1 MKSLIKELVAKYK
14 KEVEFEYSPTHQL
27 SISNKGFDDQLLVLF
42 LTYNLVGSTKKS
54 LSYIADGITYPRT
67 NDNAV
72 HFFNLNA
79 DGDLV
84 LLNATQSKKSEDP
97 TEQVKKQ
104 ISSILRNLFQLERG
118 NKTFADKS
126 FIDHFNSIIDDQEED
141 FTELSKIIY
150 ILTDAELNE
159 KELKIL
165 DNYANVSAGDYENV
179 SIFVI
184 DKSRFSKETTRD
196 TVIPNRTAIINLFNK
211 EDVLKFKND
220 SEEACVVNL
229 SAKALKKTY
238 QDFGIDL
245 FDYNLRYFVTTKAQD
260 SEVVKTIKNNPGD
273 FWLFNNGLVITCDK
287 FSIKDGKIEI
297 NKITIVNGG
306 QTTSIIGSTEF
317 DKDFPVLAKVISIGN
332 SKSEK
337 MERMTEIAVYAN
349 SQKPIKARDLKAN
362 TKEQR
367 DLQKL
372 MFEKGVFLAVK
383 RGEKATLEIEEGWQ
397 ETTNEE
403 VGQIL
408 LATLF
413 QMPGAAR
420 SQKASIFK
428 KNYNML
434 FKRTQPYHPDY
445 LIDLLKL
452 RTYVMDIDYKE
463 RGYFGLKAGIF
474 ANSKLFILAALS
486 YLLTENNN
494 EKLDFELY
502 RKNLDENPSKKI
514 RIKDLVNVDKLNQL
528 TDAIVDIVQEGYYSM
543 KKEQFANE
551 TYPISNFTKL
561 DGNYETYVLSKISKI
576 KQDN

>member
-1 MKSLIKELVAKYK
+1 MKALVKDLVVKYK
-14 KEVEFEYSPTHQL
+14 KEIEFDYSPTHPL

-54 LSYIADGITYPRT
+54 LSYIADGITNPKT
-67 NDNAV
+67 NENAI

-79 DGDLV
+79 DGDLI
-84 LLNATQSKKSEDP
+84 LLNVTQVKKSEDSVD
-97 TEQVKKQ
+97 QVKKQ

-118 NKTFADKS
+118 NKTFAEKS
-126 FIDHFNSIIDDQEED
+126 FVDHFNGIMDDQEEE

-150 ILTDAELNE
+150 IITDAELSE
-159 KELKIL
+159 KEIKSL
-165 DNYANVSAGDYENV
+165 DTYANVSAADYENV
-179 SIFVI
+179 SIFLI
-184 DKSRFSKETTRD
+184 DKSRFLKEATRD
-196 TVIPNRTAIINLFNK
+196 TVISNRTASINLYNK
-211 EDVLKFKND
+211 EDILNFKNE

-238 QDFGIDL
+238 EEFGIDL
-245 FDYNLRYFVTTKAQD
+245 FDFNLRYFINTKAQD

-287 FSIKDGKIEI
+287 FNIKDGKIDI
-297 NKITIVNGG
+297 SKITIVNGG

-332 SKSEK
+332 SKAEK
-337 MERMTEIAVYAN
+337 LERMTEIAVYAN
-349 SQKPIKARDLKAN
+349 SQKPIKPRDLKAN

-367 DLQKL
+367 DLHKL
-372 MFEKGVFLAVK
+372 MFQKGIFLAVK
-383 RGEKATLEIEEGWQ
+383 RGEKPTLEIEESWQ

-403 VGQIL
+403 LGQIL

-428 KNYNML
+428 KNYNMI
-434 FKRTQPYHPDY
+434 FKRSEAYQPDY

-452 RTYVMDIDYKE
+452 HTYVMDIDYKE

-486 YLLTENNN
+486 YLLTDNDGK
-494 EKLDFELY
+494 KLDFELY
-502 RKNLDENPSKKI
+502 RKNQDENPSTKI
-514 RIKDLVNVDKLNQL
+514 RIRDLLNVDKLNKM
-528 TDAIVDIVQEGYYSM
+528 TDAIVDIIQEGYFTI
-543 KKEQFANE
+543 KKEQFEKE

-561 DGNYETYVLSKISKI
+561 DGNYETYVLSRIAKLK
-576 KQDN
+576 